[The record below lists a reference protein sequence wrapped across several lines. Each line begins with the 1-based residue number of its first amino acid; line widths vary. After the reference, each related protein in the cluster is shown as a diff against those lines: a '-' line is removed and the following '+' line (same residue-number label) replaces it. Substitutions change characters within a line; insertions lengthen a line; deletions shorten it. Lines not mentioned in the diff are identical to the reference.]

1 MIVLAGG
8 LWLARLVEILIAP
21 LFGVLALLIV
31 LLAVWIQEKRLINFA
46 LFSVAVALAISAIQ
60 IWSVEQSSESKAIQN
75 QLSLEGQFTVQ
86 SDSAPFGSGYR
97 TWIEFS
103 ANDFSPTIGSL
114 IDDEGGYKW
123 GESYSATLSLEPN
136 WMNGRGHF
144 IANASSP
151 PVLIDNPGFIES
163 IIGQIRASFL
173 ASLDGVSADSKGLVA
188 GLAVGERTLLSEE
201 TSENMRRVALTHLVA
216 VSGANCAIVLA
227 SVYFGLGLLRAP
239 RRMRFIAALASL
251 VIYVLVVGFEPS
263 VLRAGFMAATVILA
277 MWLGR
282 GVAPLRALA
291 LSMLV
296 LLTFDPWL
304 ATDFAF
310 ALSVFST
317 LGILVLAPAIYERL
331 SMVPKPLAVGLAVS
345 FSAQLYCIPVML
357 MLQPELPLLGVLA
370 NILAEPMVA
379 PVTVL
384 GITAVFL
391 SPFLPAVSSLL
402 SFIAS
407 LGTWWIALVAN
418 RLGSLP
424 QATLPWPNDFL
435 GLSLAVLMALTITL
449 SVLSRRHRMLGL
461 STTSI
466 LILGSAFGYA
476 ENQLRIQQFASQSPE
491 IVNCDVG
498 QGDALLIRSQGQ
510 TMLIDV
516 GRDAALISK
525 CLQDNEVSRIDLLV
539 LSHYDYDHVGGI
551 EGLESIEIEKVLVSG
566 FDDTRDAVRMV
577 DDFLA
582 QGSTVVA
589 AGYRGIT
596 GDFGSGFWEIV
607 SPTANAAGA
616 LNANDASLVMLLTLP
631 NMQVL
636 ALGDIGE
643 DIQERILNQG
653 LIGRID
659 ERKPQILKVS
669 HHGSADQS
677 LALHQNL
684 APEVSIISVG
694 ENSYGHPD
702 PRLISQLRSLGSK
715 VLRTDQSGMIGI
727 QSEPELEV
735 FATGKL

>member
-31 LLAVWIQEKRLINFA
+31 LLAVWMQENRLLRFA
-46 LFSVAVALAISAIQ
+46 LVSVVVALAISAIQ

-86 SDSAPFGSGYR
+86 SDSAAFGSGYR

-466 LILGSAFGYA
+466 MVLGSVFGYA

-582 QGSTVVA
+582 QGSTMVA
-589 AGYRGIT
+589 AGYRGMT
-596 GDFGSGFWEIV
+596 GDFGSGFWEVV

-616 LNANDASLVMLLTLP
+616 LNANDASVVLLLLLP
-631 NMQVL
+631 SVQIL

-643 DIQERILNQG
+643 STQESILNQG
-653 LIGRID
+653 LMARID
-659 ERKPQILKVS
+659 ETKPLVLKVS

-677 LALHQNL
+677 LAFHQYL

>member
-1 MIVLAGG
+1 LIALAGG
-8 LWLARLVEILIAP
+8 LWLARLIEILLAP
-21 LFGVLALLIV
+21 IFGVMALLVV
-31 LLAVWIQEKRLINFA
+31 LLGVWIQEKRLINFA

-86 SDSAPFGSGYR
+86 SDSAPFGSGFR

-114 IDDEGGYKW
+114 IDDQGSYKW
-123 GESYSATLSLEPN
+123 GETYSATLSLEPS

-144 IANASSP
+144 IANASSA

-163 IIGQIRASFL
+163 TIGQIRASFL

-424 QATLPWPNDFL
+424 QATLPWPNDIL

-476 ENQLRIQQFASQSPE
+476 ENQLRIQQFASQAPE

-516 GRDAALISK
+516 GRDDALIAK
-525 CLQDNEVSRIDLLV
+525 CLRDNEISRIDLLV

-551 EGLESIEIEKVLVSG
+551 EGLEDVEIAKVLVSG
-566 FDDTRDAVRMV
+566 FNDTRDAVSMV
-577 DDFLA
+577 DEFLA
-582 QGSTVVA
+582 EGSAIVA
-589 AGYRGIT
+589 TGYRGMT
-596 GDFGSGFWEIV
+596 GDFGSGFWEVV

-616 LNANDASLVMLLTLP
+616 LNANDASVVLLLLLP
-631 NMQVL
+631 SVQIL

-643 DIQERILNQG
+643 STQESILNQG
-653 LIGRID
+653 LMARID
-659 ERKPQILKVS
+659 ETKPLVLKVS

-677 LALHQNL
+677 LAFHQYL

>member
-31 LLAVWIQEKRLINFA
+31 LLAVWMQENRLLRFA
-46 LFSVAVALAISAIQ
+46 LVSVVVALAISAIQ

-86 SDSAPFGSGYR
+86 SDSAAFGSGYR

-466 LILGSAFGYA
+466 MVLGSVFGYA

-589 AGYRGIT
+589 AGYRGMT

-659 ERKPQILKVS
+659 ERKPLILKVS

>member
-1 MIVLAGG
+1 MIALAGG
-8 LWLARLVEILIAP
+8 LWLSRLVEILLTP
-21 LFGVLALLIV
+21 LLGVVALLIV
-31 LLAVWIQEKRLINFA
+31 ALVVWFQENRLIRFA
-46 LFSVAVALAISAIQ
+46 LASVLVALTISAIQ
-60 IWSVEQSSESKAIQN
+60 IWSMEQSPESKAIQN
-75 QLSLEGQFTVQ
+75 QLSLEGEFIVQ
-86 SDSAPFGSGYR
+86 SDSAPFGSGFR

-103 ANDFSPTIGSL
+103 ADDFRPTIGSL
-114 IDDEGGYKW
+114 IDDDGKYKW
-123 GESYSATLSLEPN
+123 GETYSATLTLEPN
-136 WMNGRGHF
+136 WMNGRGQF
-144 IANASSP
+144 IANTTSS

-163 IIGQIRASFL
+163 TIGQIRGSFL
-173 ASLDGVSADSKGLVA
+173 DSLDGVSADSKGLVA

-227 SVYFGLGLLRAP
+227 SVYFGLGLLRVP

-317 LGILVLAPAIYERL
+317 LGILVLAPAIYQRL
-331 SMVPKPLAVGLAVS
+331 TMVPKPLAVGLAVS

-357 MLQPELPLLGVLA
+357 MLQPELPILGVLA

-391 SPFLPAVSSLL
+391 SPFVPAVSSLL

-418 RLGSLP
+418 RLGSLS
-424 QATLPWPNDFL
+424 QATLPWPNDFI
-435 GLSLAVLMALTITL
+435 GLSLAVLMALAITL
-449 SVLSRRHRMLGL
+449 SVLSRRHRILGL

-466 LILGSAFGYA
+466 LVLGSVFGYA
-476 ENQLRIQQFASQSPE
+476 ENQIRVQQFASESPE
-491 IVNCDVG
+491 VVNCDVG

-516 GRDAALISK
+516 GRDAALISN
-525 CLQDNEVSRIDLLV
+525 CLRNNDVSKIDLLV

-551 EGLESIEIEKVLVSG
+551 DGLENVEIDKVLVSG
-566 FDDTRDAVRMV
+566 FNDTRDAVSMV
-577 DDFLA
+577 DSFLA
-582 QGSTVVA
+582 KGLATVTT
-589 AGYRGIT
+589 GYRGMT
-596 GDFGSGFWEIV
+596 GDFGSGFWEV
-607 SPTANAAGA
+607 LSPTANAAGA
-616 LNANDASLVMLLTLP
+616 QNANDASVVILLSLP
-631 NMQVL
+631 SMQIL

-643 DIQERILNQG
+643 SAQESILNQG
-653 LIGRID
+653 IIGRID
-659 ERKPQILKVS
+659 QTKPLVLKVS

-677 LALHQNL
+677 IAFHQYL

-702 PRLISQLRSLGSK
+702 SRLISQLRSLGSK

-735 FATGKL
+735 FVTGKL

>member
-1 MIVLAGG
+1 M
-8 LWLARLVEILIAP
+8 
-21 LFGVLALLIV
+21 FGVMALLVV
-31 LLAVWIQEKRLINFA
+31 LLGVWIQEKRLINFA
-46 LFSVAVALAISAIQ
+46 LFSVSVALAISAIQ
-60 IWSVEQSSESKAIQN
+60 IWSVEQTSESKAIQN

-86 SDSAPFGSGYR
+86 SDSAPLGSGYR

-114 IDDEGGYKW
+114 IDDKGGYKW

-144 IANASSP
+144 IANAISP

-310 ALSVFST
+310 ALSVCST

-331 SMVPKPLAVGLAVS
+331 SMVPKPLAIGLAVS

-391 SPFLPAVSSLL
+391 SPFLPAVSSLF

-466 LILGSAFGYA
+466 MVLGSVFGYA

-498 QGDALLIRSQGQ
+498 QGDALMIRSQGQ

-566 FDDTRDAVRMV
+566 FDDTRDAVSMV
-577 DDFLA
+577 DEFLA
-582 QGSTVVA
+582 EGSAIVA
-589 AGYRGIT
+589 TGYRGMT

-659 ERKPQILKVS
+659 ERKPLILKVS